1 MKIVLRSLSL
11 LLLVCLS
18 LQLHAQ
24 GQNPLDYEAY
34 VRDFNSG
41 DDDGLVEKYFAED
54 TVMISA
60 SGSYHGHEGMK
71 EFLAWAHDGVREILR
86 PISLAQDERNIF
98 VEVDMDFVASKP
110 RPDFPFGNLQP
121 GDIVTVKFLAHY
133 TVNEQGKITQLQT
146 MTWEP
151 ERGVSK
157 LPRLGVHPGQQAAY
171 IAYSRA
177 FSAGLA
183 DRYSAYYPDDVEL
196 ELPSVGML
204 RSKQAI
210 VDFYT
215 EMFKT
220 VREDLEINNVLYSD
234 NAIIADV
241 VSVFTASSDA
251 PDFSVGPLKAG
262 ESYRVPLLVYYDLQ
276 DGLISRIRVARL
288 GNPQHLAAP

>member
-1 MKIVLRSLSL
+1 MKFILRGLSVL
-11 LLLVCLS
+11 LLLCVGLP
-18 LQLHAQ
+18 LVAQ
-24 GQNPLDYEAY
+24 TVIPLDYDAY

-41 DDDGLVEKYFAED
+41 DDDGLVEKYFSED

-60 SGSYHGHEGMK
+60 SGSYHGHAGMK

-86 PISLAQDERNIF
+86 PVAVVQDESNLF
-98 VEVDMDFVASKP
+98 VEIDMDFVASKP

-157 LPRLGVHPGQQAAY
+157 LPRLGEHAGQQAAY
-171 IAYSRA
+171 IAYTRA

-183 DRYSAYYPDDVEL
+183 DRYSTYYTENVEL

-204 RSKQAI
+204 RGKQAI

-215 EMFKT
+215 QMFMT
-220 VREDLEINNVLYSD
+220 VREELEINRVLYAD
-234 NAIIADV
+234 DAIIADV

-276 DGLISRIRVARL
+276 DGLISRIRVARM
-288 GNPQHLAAP
+288 GAPQHLTAR